1 MPWAMTALLLMIKRH
16 CQSSE
21 FLIYFVSRDK
31 QEPAVYDKVIAFYF
45 RITVKV
51 LLVKRSYLLFAFL
64 LIAVLALQNC
74 KPEPKITKG
83 NNDPDSLYVG
93 TKYVWPTTLFQ
104 FPVLTNS
111 YADSMT
117 NEGVAL
123 GRRLFYDKHL
133 SSTGLISCASCHQLS
148 HAFTDSG
155 KAFSTTVNGP
165 TFRNTMALINLA
177 WSPYF
182 DFDGRQPTLAAQA
195 QEAFHD
201 NMGFSAPTAIT
212 YLQTDTVD
220 VKLFKKAFGRP
231 GTITETGIYKALQQ
245 FLMTAISSNSKFD
258 QYRQQK
264 VSFTSSELNGLTIFA
279 SETGDCFHCHMSEGG
294 QSLLMTDNLFRNNG
308 LDSVLEIHAFKDA
321 GRGAITLNAND
332 YGKFKD
338 PTLRNIALTG
348 PYMHDGRYTT
358 LMQVINFYSDST
370 HDSPTEDPIMLLYN
384 HNYGRGLQLAPSQ
397 KTDLLNFLY
406 TLTDTSFLDNPALS
420 NPF

>member
-1 MPWAMTALLLMIKRH
+1 MKD
-16 CQSSE
+16 
-21 FLIYFVSRDK
+21 SR
-31 QEPAVYDKVIAFYF
+31 F
-45 RITVKV
+45 KV
-51 LLVKRSYLLFAFL
+51 LQMKRSYLLMAFFFVA
-64 LIAVLALQNC
+64 ILALQNC
-74 KPEPKITKG
+74 KPEPKIIKG

-93 TKYVWPTTLFQ
+93 TKYVWPALYQ
-104 FPVLTNS
+104 FPQGTIP

-133 SSTGLISCASCHQLS
+133 SSNGLIACASCHQLS
-148 HAFTDSG
+148 HAFADSG
-155 KAFSTTVNGP
+155 KAFSAAVGGS
-165 TFRNTMALINLA
+165 TFRNSMALINLA

-182 DFDGRQPTLAAQA
+182 DFDGRQPSLAAQA

-201 NMGFSAPTAIT
+201 NMGFSAPAAIA
-212 YLQTDTVD
+212 YLQTDSID
-220 VKLFKKAFGRP
+220 VKLFKRAFGRP
-231 GTITETGIYKALQQ
+231 GTITETGIYKAIQQ
-245 FLMTAISSNSKFD
+245 FLMTAISHNSKFD
-258 QYRQQK
+258 LLRRQL
-264 VSFTSSELNGLTIFA
+264 VSFTPSEQNGLTIFA

-294 QSLLMTDNLFRNNG
+294 ASLLLTDNLFRNNG
-308 LDSVLEIHAFKDA
+308 LDSALDIHDFKDA
-321 GRGAITLNAND
+321 GRGAITLNPND

-370 HDSPTEDPIMLLYN
+370 KDSPTEDALMTLAT
-384 HNYGRGLQLAPSQ
+384 HNYGRGLHLASSQ